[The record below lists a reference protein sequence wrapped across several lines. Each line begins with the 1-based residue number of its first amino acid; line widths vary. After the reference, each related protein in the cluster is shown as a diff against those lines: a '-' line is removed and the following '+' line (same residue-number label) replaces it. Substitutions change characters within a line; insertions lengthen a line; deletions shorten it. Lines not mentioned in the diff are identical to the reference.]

1 MFRKIMKNKSIFS
14 YLLVVMCILVLIETT
29 ILVGSLSTGGMFAK
43 ILLISELLIEA
54 VIFKM
59 KC

>member
-29 ILVGSLSTGGMFAK
+29 ILVGSLSTGGMFAN
-43 ILLISELLIEA
+43 
-54 VIFKM
+54 
-59 KC
+59 